1 MTPQDARQA
10 VAAALTAIVPDA
22 DIDGLADDASLR
34 DELELDSL
42 DFLSFVE
49 QLSTRAQVR
58 IDETDYPALA
68 TLGSSVAFVVERA
81 TGT

>member
-1 MTPQDARQA
+1 MNAQDARAA

-22 DIDGLADDASLR
+22 QIDTVPEDAPLR

-49 QLSTRAQVR
+49 QLSTRAGVR

-68 TLGSSVAFVVERA
+68 TLGSSVAFVVDRSA
-81 TGT
+81 